1 MTMSHKSKGY
11 RVFAVFNNI
20 FLILVALTCLLP
32 LLHLLAQSF
41 SSKAA
46 INGNLVSFWPV
57 DFNVE
62 AYVKTF
68 QNDNFVRS
76 MGISVVR
83 TILGT
88 TISMFLI
95 TTAGYALSKD
105 FRGRNALMW
114 IFIFTMLFSGGLI
127 PSYILVTSLG
137 LKDTIWALVLPGAF
151 GAYNLILI
159 MNFFKTIPKALEEA
173 AFIDGASFFT
183 ILWKIFLPLSLP
195 GLATVGLFIMVGNW
209 NAWFDGI
216 LYMSNTNNY
225 PLASF
230 LQTIVVQSS
239 TQNMALDPTAA
250 KAMSEQSIKAAQIF
264 IGTLPIILVYP
275 FLQKYFVKGIVMGS
289 VKE

>member
-1 MTMSHKSKGY
+1 MYYKSKGY
-11 RVFAVFNNI
+11 RIFSIFNHI
-20 FLILVALTCLLP
+20 LLILVALSCLLP
-32 LLHLLAQSF
+32 MLHLLAQSF
-41 SSKAA
+41 SSKTA

-57 DFNVE
+57 DLNVD

-68 QNDNFVRS
+68 NNSNFTGS
-76 MGISVVR
+76 MWISVIR
-83 TILGT
+83 TIMGT
-88 TISMFLI
+88 FISMFII

-127 PSYILVTSLG
+127 PSYILVTKLG
-137 LKDTIWALVLPGAF
+137 LKDTIWSLVLPGAF

-173 AFIDGASFFT
+173 AFIDGASFFV
-183 ILWKIFLPLSLP
+183 IFRKIYLPLSLP

-216 LYMSNTNNY
+216 LYMSNTTDY

-230 LQTIVVQSS
+230 LQTVVVQGSAQS
-239 TQNMALDPTAA
+239 MALSQSEAA
-250 KAMSEQSIKAAQIF
+250 ALSEQSIKAAQIF
-264 IGTLPIILVYP
+264 ISTLPIILVYP
-275 FLQKYFVKGIVMGS
+275 FLQKYFVKGIVLGA

>member
-1 MTMSHKSKGY
+1 MYYKSKGY
-11 RVFAVFNNI
+11 QVFSIFNQI
-20 FLILVALTCLLP
+20 FLAIIALSCFLP

-46 INGNLVSFWPV
+46 VNGNLVSFWPV
-57 DFNVE
+57 EFTLD
-62 AYVKTF
+62 AYKKTF
-68 QNDNFVRS
+68 QNSNFTGS
-76 MGISVVR
+76 MLISVVR
-83 TILGT
+83 TVLGT
-88 TISMFLI
+88 LISMFVI

-114 IFIFTMLFSGGLI
+114 IFVFTMLFSGGLI

-173 AFIDGASFFT
+173 AFIDGASFFG
-183 ILWKIFLPLSLP
+183 IFVKIYLPLSLP
-195 GLATVGLFIMVGNW
+195 GLATVGLFIMVGHW
-209 NAWFDGI
+209 NSWFDGL
-216 LYMSNTNNY
+216 LYMSNPTNY

-230 LQTIVVQSS
+230 LQTVVVQNSGQS
-239 TQNMALDPTAA
+239 MALSQSEAANMAQ
-250 KAMSEQSIKAAQIF
+250 QSIKAAQIF
-264 IGTLPIILVYP
+264 ISTLPIILVYP
-275 FLQKYFVKGIVMGS
+275 FLQRYFVKGIVLGA

>member
-1 MTMSHKSKGY
+1 M
-11 RVFAVFNNI
+11 FNNV
-20 FLILVALTCLLP
+20 FLIVVALTCLLP

-46 INGNLVSFWPV
+46 VSGNLVIFWPV
-57 DFNVE
+57 DFNID

-68 QNDNFVRS
+68 QNNNFVHS
-76 MGISVVR
+76 LQISIVR
-83 TILGT
+83 TVLGT
-88 TISMFLI
+88 LISMFLI

-127 PSYILVTSLG
+127 PSYILITGLG

-183 ILWKIFLPLSLP
+183 VLWKIYLPLSLP

-209 NAWFDGI
+209 NEWFSGI
-216 LYMSNTNNY
+216 LYMSDTYNY

-230 LQTIVVQSS
+230 LQTVVIQSS
-239 TQNMALDPTAA
+239 TQEMALDPTSA
-250 KAMSEQSIKAAQIF
+250 KAMSEQSLKAAQIF
-264 IGTLPIILVYP
+264 IGTLPILIVYP
-275 FLQKYFVKGIVMGS
+275 FLQKYFVKGIVMGA

>member
-1 MTMSHKSKGY
+1 MYHKSQGY
-11 RVFAVFNNI
+11 RIFSVFNHI
-20 FLILVALTCLLP
+20 LLIVVALSCFLP

-46 INGNLVSFWPV
+46 VNGGLVSFWPIE
-57 DFNVE
+57 FNTD

-68 QNDNFVRS
+68 NNRNFMGS
-76 MGISVVR
+76 MWISIVR
-83 TILGT
+83 TVLGT
-88 TISMFLI
+88 LIGMFVI

-114 IFIFTMLFSGGLI
+114 IFVFTMLFSGGLI
-127 PSYILVTSLG
+127 PSYILISELG

-173 AFIDGASFFT
+173 AFIDGASFFV
-183 ILWKIFLPLSLP
+183 IFTRIYLPLSLP
-195 GLATVGLFIMVGNW
+195 GLATIGLFIMVGHW
-209 NAWFDGI
+209 NSWFDGL
-216 LYMSNTNNY
+216 LYMSTTEKY

-230 LQTIVVQSS
+230 LQTVVVQNSA
-239 TQNMALDPTAA
+239 QNVALSPSEAA
-250 KAMSEQSIKAAQIF
+250 ALSEQSIKAAQIF
-264 IGTLPIILVYP
+264 ISTVPIIAVYP
-275 FLQKYFVKGIVMGS
+275 FLQKYFVKGIVLGA

>member
-1 MTMSHKSKGY
+1 VYHKSKGY
-11 RVFAVFNNI
+11 KLFSLINNI
-20 FLILVALTCLLP
+20 ILILIALTCLLP
-32 LLHLLAQSF
+32 LVHLLAQSF
-41 SSKAA
+41 SGKEAV
-46 INGNLVSFWPV
+46 NGNLVLFWPV

-68 QNDNFVRS
+68 ENDNFVRS
-76 MGISVVR
+76 IGISLIR

-88 TISMFLI
+88 LISMFLI
-95 TTAGYALSKD
+95 TTAGYALSKE
-105 FRGRNALMW
+105 FRGRNAIMW

-151 GAYNLILI
+151 GAYNMILI

-173 AFIDGASFFT
+173 AYLDGASFFT
-183 ILWKIFLPLSLP
+183 ILWRIFLPLSLP

-225 PLASF
+225 PLAAF
-230 LQTIVVQSS
+230 LQTVVVQGTAQS
-239 TQNMALDPTAA
+239 MALDQTAA